1 MVTAL
6 HNSPP
11 ALDRPS
17 ESIPFGKGIAD
28 GRMYEPRQVPIG
40 KRCGCVC
47 PACSRPIYAKHCQ
60 GGKRAPHFA
69 HAPGADCAV
78 GAETAIHL
86 AAKQIIETRKLFFF
100 PKLIASVEIDD
111 AIVGVRAASRILR
124 PDGRRRLFHVD
135 VEQAVASIRPDLI
148 VHSEDVG
155 TVAIEIAVT
164 HFVDEVKRS
173 VFADQ
178 GLAVVEVDLSAM
190 REVTFSALEKL
201 LLDSCEHSEWVH
213 HPAVAPAQ
221 NELHQQLCAAVEECR
236 ARYAAR
242 QQRLKE
248 RVAQEAAERRRQA
261 RELERQ
267 AIRAKIEREANEA
280 ARAAASLEKTAVFKA
295 ADEVRKRSILES
307 WFENGSL
314 PGTLQAEAHWA
325 NSFGIQDAHIWQTAV
340 FIGLIHKRPAKGA
353 FVLTVD
359 TAFSWMQQRF
369 DSPPFRRESD
379 EFALREY
386 FDILAARGALVAKP
400 QGYFHLGVADLASFH
415 HLQEL
420 FKNQASEPAELAQR
434 VAWVD
439 QHEWPRA
446 DQRDVIALVMSGA
459 QSLTGA
465 WSKLTRIEDGAREV
479 TPLQVCQWGSSLGLN
494 EAITLEFLV
503 RAGYV
508 RFIA

>member
-1 MVTAL
+1 
-6 HNSPP
+6 
-11 ALDRPS
+11 
-17 ESIPFGKGIAD
+17 
-28 GRMYEPRQVPIG
+28 MYEPRQVPIG

-47 PACSRPIYAKHCQ
+47 PACSRPIYAKHCL

-86 AAKQIIETRKLFFF
+86 AAKQIIESRKLFFF
-100 PKLIASVEIDD
+100 PKLIASAEIDD

-124 PDGRRRLFHVD
+124 PDGRRRLSHVD

-173 VFADQ
+173 VFADL

-190 REVTFSALEKL
+190 REVTFSVLEKL

-221 NELHQQLCAAVEECR
+221 DELHQQLCAAIEDSRV
-236 ARYAAR
+236 RYALR

-248 RVAQEAAERRRQA
+248 RLAQEAAETRRQA
-261 RELERQ
+261 RERERQ

-295 ADEVRKRSILES
+295 ADEVGKRLILES
-307 WFENGSL
+307 WFEDGSL
-314 PGTLQAEAHWA
+314 PGSLKAEAYRGD
-325 NSFGIQDAHIWQTAV
+325 SFGIQDAHIWQTAV
-340 FIGLIHKRPAKGA
+340 FIGLIHRQPSKGT

-359 TAFSWMQQRF
+359 TAIAWMRQRF
-369 DSPPFRRESD
+369 DSPPSRRESD

-400 QGYFHLGVADLASFH
+400 QGYFHLGVADLVSFH

-420 FKNQASEPAELAQR
+420 FKNQTSEPAELAQR

-439 QHEWPRA
+439 KHEWPRA

-459 QSLTGA
+459 QRLTGA
-465 WSKLTRIEDGAREV
+465 WSKLTRIEDGAHDV
-479 TPLQVCQWGSSLGLN
+479 TPLQACQWGSTLGLN